1 MQKQDGVLGTVQKRK
16 SQDRTIWTCVTWYES
31 VPYQVTIHS
40 PDITAIKNVFTV
52 EATNPWTQG
61 FRHRLDEVISQTSN
75 QLVSAVTSTM
85 TSTLS
90 QAEHSLQSSLDSG
103 KEVEQR
109 SRATVEKLN
118 GNKHE
123 LEVAKTKLVTFDHV
137 GV

>member
-1 MQKQDGVLGTVQKRK
+1 M
-16 SQDRTIWTCVTWYES
+16 
-31 VPYQVTIHS
+31 PYQVTIHS

-103 KEVEQR
+103 KEVER